1 MEELSVHR
9 TNYLIEQNTLDQDLF
24 SRWIAFIDASPKTI
38 ETYTK
43 GIKYFGEY
51 LSVCE
56 IRQPTRETVIAYRD
70 ELKKNHKPTTVQSY
84 LEAVKLFFQWTEQE
98 KLYPNI
104 ALHIKGAKLDSEH
117 KRDYLTT
124 KQVSKLLDAID
135 TSTLKGLRDYAMLS
149 LMVTTGLRTISVV
162 RADIGDIR
170 TAGDS
175 VALYYQGKGHEEKAD
190 YVKIAEPVEDAI
202 RKYLVVRGET
212 DSSAPLFSSISNRNS
227 GGRMTTRSISRV
239 AKNHLIEIDL
249 KSDRLTAHS
258 LRHTAATLNLLNGGT
273 VEETKQL
280 LGHANI
286 NTTLIYSHALERAK
300 NNSENRIAKAIFEKS
315 IHNAV

>member
-1 MEELSVHR
+1 VKDDLAMGELSIHR
-9 TNYLIEQNTLDQDLF
+9 TNYLIEQNLLTQDLF
-24 SRWIAFIDASPKTI
+24 SRWIAFIDASPKTV
-38 ETYTK
+38 EAYTK

-51 LSVCE
+51 LSVCG

-98 KLYPNI
+98 RLYPNI
-104 ALHIKGAKLDSEH
+104 AAHIKGAKLDSEY

-149 LMVTTGLRTISVV
+149 LMVTTGLRTISIV

-190 YVKIAEPVEDAI
+190 YVKIAEPVEEAI
-202 RKYLVVRGET
+202 RKYLVVRGQT

-300 NNSENRIAKAIFEKS
+300 NDSENRIAKAIFG
-315 IHNAV
+315 

>member
-1 MEELSVHR
+1 MGELSIHR
-9 TNYLIEQNTLDQDLF
+9 TNYLIEQNLLTQDLF
-24 SRWIAFIDASPKTI
+24 SRWIAFIDASPKTVVA
-38 ETYTK
+38 YTK

-51 LSVCE
+51 LSVCG

-98 KLYPNI
+98 RLYPNI
-104 ALHIKGAKLDSEH
+104 AAHIKGAKLDSEY

-124 KQVSKLLDAID
+124 KQISKLLDAID

-149 LMVTTGLRTISVV
+149 LMVTTGLRTISIV

-190 YVKIAEPVEDAI
+190 YVKIAEPVEEAI
-202 RKYLVVRGET
+202 RRYLVVRGQT

-300 NNSENRIAKAIFEKS
+300 NDSENRIAKAIFG
-315 IHNAV
+315 